1 MKAMYVSLA
10 AMTIALAACSTS
22 TKEIEEEKNVIHL
35 AEAIENPVKMNL
47 SEIVDSIVFI
57 PISSKEEFIRDPQLM
72 SYSKPYL
79 MVYPRCIFNMKGEFV
94 GYLGSIGQGP
104 GEECNIDGYNNYYDE
119 QQNKFYTKGYKIIQF
134 DENRKFTGKEV
145 QITYRDKTN
154 GDKLTKGLS
163 SPYAFLRSGKYNVVI
178 NFPDSAFWMDED
190 LRIVKKERLI
200 PEDLFSNSPGG
211 RISMPYTFSTNND
224 TTIFFNCFTD
234 KLYSVTEDGI
244 NERWKIDIGRNR
256 ADNRCFLNY
265 EKELIEDEMAK
276 IVRSSS
282 RDISSMKTIAEN
294 SKLAELIDGKKWI
307 GRAWET
313 DRYVMMYWKDLLAFH
328 DFRTGKNLTYWAVYD
343 KRTKETK
350 AVSYLKNDMD
360 GCVDFSPSEA
370 IIGINDGVLMTAVW
384 PYAVYSYVQRKKEKG
399 EPVDPRLEE
408 LLVDYDEEDN
418 PILVLAYLKK

>member
-1 MKAMYVSLA
+1 MKKISYYLSFL
-10 AMTIALAACSTS
+10 IIFNACSNG
-22 TKEIEEEKNVIHL
+22 TKDVIEEKNVIHL
-35 AEAIENPVKMNL
+35 AEAIDNPVKMNL
-47 SEIVDSIVFI
+47 SEIVDSIVFV
-57 PISSKEEFIRDPQLM
+57 PISSKEAFIRDPQFI

-79 MVYPRCIFNMKGEFV
+79 MVYPGSIFNMQGQFV
-94 GYLGSIGQGP
+94 GSIGSIGQGP
-104 GEECNIDGYNNYYDE
+104 GEECNIDGYNNFYDE
-119 QQNKFYTKGYKIIQF
+119 QQNNFYTIGYKIIQF
-134 DENRKFTGKEV
+134 DKERKFTGKEV
-145 QITYRDKTN
+145 QITFRDKTN

-178 NFPDSAFWMDED
+178 NFPDSAFWINED
-190 LRIVKKERLI
+190 LQIVKKVRLI

-244 NERWKIDIGRNR
+244 NERWKINIGKAK
-256 ADNRCFLNY
+256 ADSRCFLNY

-313 DRYVMMYWKDLLAFH
+313 DRYVMMYWKDLLAFPE
-328 DFRTGKNLTYWAVYD
+328 FRTGKNLTYWAVYD

-384 PYAVYSYVQRKKEKG
+384 PYAVYSYVQRRKEKG
-399 EPVDPRLEE
+399 ESVDPRLED

>member
-1 MKAMYVSLA
+1 MKKISYYLSFL
-10 AMTIALAACSTS
+10 IIFNACSNG
-22 TKEIEEEKNVIHL
+22 TKDVIEEKNVIHL

-47 SEIVDSIVFI
+47 SEIVDSIVFV
-57 PISSKEEFIRDPQLM
+57 PISSKEAFIRDPQLI

-79 MVYPRCIFNMKGEFV
+79 MVYPGSIFNMQGQFV
-94 GYLGSIGQGP
+94 GSIGSIGQGP
-104 GEECNIDGYNNYYDE
+104 GEECNIDGYNNFYDE
-119 QQNKFYTKGYKIIQF
+119 QQNNFYTIGYKIIQF
-134 DENRKFTGKEV
+134 DKERKFTGKEV
-145 QITYRDKTN
+145 QITFRDKTN

-178 NFPDSAFWMDED
+178 NFPDSAFWINED
-190 LRIVKKERLI
+190 LQIVKKVRLI

-244 NERWKIDIGRNR
+244 NERWKINIGKAK
-256 ADNRCFLNY
+256 ADSRCFLNY

-313 DRYVMMYWKDLLAFH
+313 DRYVMMYWKDLLAFPE
-328 DFRTGKNLTYWAVYD
+328 FRTGKNLTYWAVYD

-384 PYAVYSYVQRKKEKG
+384 PYAVYSYVQRKREKG

>member
-1 MKAMYVSLA
+1 
-10 AMTIALAACSTS
+10 
-22 TKEIEEEKNVIHL
+22 
-35 AEAIENPVKMNL
+35 
-47 SEIVDSIVFI
+47 
-57 PISSKEEFIRDPQLM
+57 
-72 SYSKPYL
+72 
-79 MVYPRCIFNMKGEFV
+79 MVYPGAIFNMQGQFV
-94 GYLGSIGQGP
+94 GHIGSIGQGP
-104 GEECNIDGYNNYYDE
+104 GEECNIDGYSNYYDE
-119 QQNKFYTKGYKIIQF
+119 LQNKFYTRGYKIIQF

-163 SPYAFLRSGKYNVVI
+163 SPYTFLRSGKYNVVI

-211 RISMPYTFSTNND
+211 RVSMPYTFSTNND

-234 KLYSVTEDGI
+234 KLYSITEDGI
-244 NERWKIDIGRNR
+244 HERWKINIGKAK

-282 RDISSMKTIAEN
+282 RDVSSMRIIAEN

-313 DRYVMMYWKDLLAFH
+313 DRYVIMFWKDLLAFPE
-328 DFRTGKNLTYWAVYD
+328 FRTGKNLTYWAVYD
-343 KRTKETK
+343 KRTKEAK

-360 GCVDFSPSEA
+360 GCVNFSPSDA
-370 IIGINDGVLMTAVW
+370 IIGINDGVLMAAVW
-384 PYAVYSYVQRKKEKG
+384 PGAVKGYV
-399 EPVDPRLEE
+399 
-408 LLVDYDEEDN
+408 
-418 PILVLAYLKK
+418 

>member
-1 MKAMYVSLA
+1 MKAMYASLA

-35 AEAIENPVKMNL
+35 ADAIENPVKMNL

-57 PISSKEEFIRDPQLM
+57 PISSKEALIRDPQLI

-79 MVYPRCIFNMKGEFV
+79 MVYPGSIFNMQGQFV
-94 GYLGSIGQGP
+94 GSIGSIGQGP
-104 GEECNIDGYNNYYDE
+104 GEECNIDGYNNFYDE
-119 QQNKFYTKGYKIIQF
+119 QQNNFYTIGYKIIQF
-134 DENRKFTGKEV
+134 DKERKFTGKEV
-145 QITYRDKTN
+145 QITFRDKTN

-307 GRAWET
+307 
-313 DRYVMMYWKDLLAFH
+313 
-328 DFRTGKNLTYWAVYD
+328 
-343 KRTKETK
+343 
-350 AVSYLKNDMD
+350 
-360 GCVDFSPSEA
+360 
-370 IIGINDGVLMTAVW
+370 
-384 PYAVYSYVQRKKEKG
+384 
-399 EPVDPRLEE
+399 
-408 LLVDYDEEDN
+408 
-418 PILVLAYLKK
+418 

>member
-1 MKAMYVSLA
+1 MKRVLFYLS
-10 AMTIALAACSTS
+10 ALIVLGACSNN
-22 TKEIEEEKNVIHL
+22 TKEVKEEKNVIHL

-47 SEIVDSIVFI
+47 SEIVDSIVFV
-57 PISSKEEFIRDPQLM
+57 PISSKEAFIRDPQLI

-79 MVYPRCIFNMKGEFV
+79 MVYPGSIFNMQGQFV
-94 GYLGSIGQGP
+94 GSIGSIGQGP
-104 GEECNIDGYNNYYDE
+104 GEECNIDGYGNFYDE
-119 QQNKFYTKGYKIIQF
+119 QQNNFYTIGHKIIQF
-134 DENRKFTGKEV
+134 DKERKFTGKEV
-145 QITYRDKTN
+145 QITFRDKTN

-178 NFPDSAFWMDED
+178 NFPDSAFWINED
-190 LRIVKKERLI
+190 LQIVKKVRLI

-244 NERWKIDIGRNR
+244 NERWKINIGKAK

-313 DRYVMMYWKDLLAFH
+313 GRYVMMYWKDLLAFPE
-328 DFRTGKNLTYWAVYD
+328 FRTGKNLTYWAVYD

-370 IIGINDGVLMTAVW
+370 ILGINDGVLMAAVW

-408 LLVDYDEEDN
+408 LLMDYDEEDN

>member
-1 MKAMYVSLA
+1 MKKILYYLSFL
-10 AMTIALAACSTS
+10 IIFGACSTS
-22 TKEIEEEKNVIHL
+22 TEKVVEEKNVIHL
-35 AEAIENPVKMNL
+35 EEAIANPVKMNL
-47 SEIVDSIVFI
+47 SEIVDSIVYV
-57 PISSKEEFIRDPQLM
+57 PISSKEAFIRDPQLI

-79 MVYPRCIFNMKGEFV
+79 MVYPGAIFNMQGEFV
-94 GYLGSIGQGP
+94 GHIGSVGQGP
-104 GEECNIDGYNNYYDE
+104 GEECNIDGYSNYYDE
-119 QQNKFYTKGYKIIQF
+119 LQNKFYTIGYKIIQF

-211 RISMPYTFSTNND
+211 RVSMPYTFSTNND

-234 KLYSVTEDGI
+234 KLYSITEDGI
-244 NERWKIDIGRNR
+244 HERWKINIGKAK

-282 RDISSMKTIAEN
+282 RDVSSMRIIAEN

-313 DRYVMMYWKDLLAFH
+313 NRYVMLTWTELMAFQNWRSGRNMTHWAYH
-328 DFRTGKNLTYWAVYD
+328 DKKTG
-343 KRTKETK
+343 ETK
-350 AVSYLKNDMD
+350 SIKRLINDMD
-360 GCVDFSPSEA
+360 GCVDFSKYES
-370 IIGINDGVLMTAVW
+370 IIGINDGVLMTAIW
-384 PYAVYSYVQRKKEKG
+384 PTAVKGYVERKKEKG
-399 EPVDPRLEE
+399 EAVDPRLEE
-408 LLVDYDEEDN
+408 LLVDYDEENN

>member
-1 MKAMYVSLA
+1 MKKVFYYLSILLVFN
-10 AMTIALAACSTS
+10 ACSTS
-22 TKEIEEEKNVIHL
+22 TEKVVEEKNVIHL
-35 AEAIENPVKMNL
+35 AEAIDNPVKINL
-47 SEIVDSIVFI
+47 SEIVDSIVFV
-57 PISSKEEFIRDPQLM
+57 PISSKEAFIRDPQLI

-79 MVYPRCIFNMKGEFV
+79 MVYPGSIFNMQGQFV
-94 GYLGSIGQGP
+94 GSIGSIGQGP
-104 GEECNIDGYNNYYDE
+104 GEECNIDGYNNFYDE
-119 QQNKFYTKGYKIIQF
+119 QQNNFYTIGYKIIQF
-134 DENRKFTGKEV
+134 DKERKFTGKEV
-145 QITYRDKTN
+145 QITFRDKTN

-178 NFPDSAFWMDED
+178 NFPDSAFWINED
-190 LRIVKKERLI
+190 LQIVKKVRLI

-244 NERWKIDIGRNR
+244 NERWKINIGKAK

-265 EKELIEDEMAK
+265 EKELIEDEMLK
-276 IVRSSS
+276 IIRSSS

-313 DRYVMMYWKDLLAFH
+313 DRYVMMYWKDLLAFPE
-328 DFRTGKNLTYWAVYD
+328 FRTGKNLTYWAVYD

-360 GCVDFSPSEA
+360 GCVDFSPSSA

-399 EPVDPRLEE
+399 ESVDPRLEE

>member
-1 MKAMYVSLA
+1 MKKISYYLSFL
-10 AMTIALAACSTS
+10 IIFNACSNG
-22 TKEIEEEKNVIHL
+22 TKDVIEEKNVIHL

-47 SEIVDSIVFI
+47 SEIVDSIVFV
-57 PISSKEEFIRDPQLM
+57 PISSKEAFIRDPQLI

-79 MVYPRCIFNMKGEFV
+79 MVYPGSIFNMQGQFV
-94 GYLGSIGQGP
+94 GSIGSIGQGP
-104 GEECNIDGYNNYYDE
+104 GEECNIDGYNNFYDE
-119 QQNKFYTKGYKIIQF
+119 QQNNFYTIGYKIIQF
-134 DENRKFTGKEV
+134 DKERKFTGKEV
-145 QITYRDKTN
+145 QITFRDKTN

-178 NFPDSAFWMDED
+178 NFPDSAFWINED
-190 LRIVKKERLI
+190 LQIVKKVRLI

-244 NERWKIDIGRNR
+244 NERWKINIGRNR

-282 RDISSMKTIAEN
+282 RDVSSMRIIAEN

-313 DRYVMMYWKDLLAFH
+313 DRYVIMFWKDLLAFPE
-328 DFRTGKNLTYWAVYD
+328 FRTGKNLTYWAVYD
-343 KRTKETK
+343 KRTKEAK

-360 GCVDFSPSEA
+360 GCVNFSPSDA
-370 IIGINDGVLMTAVW
+370 IIGINDGVLMAAVW
-384 PYAVYSYVQRKKEKG
+384 PGAVKGYVERKKEKG
-399 EPVDPRLEE
+399 EAVDPRLEE
-408 LLVDYDEEDN
+408 LLVDYDEENN

>member
-1 MKAMYVSLA
+1 MKRVLFYLS
-10 AMTIALAACSTS
+10 ALIVLGACSNN
-22 TKEIEEEKNVIHL
+22 TKEVKEEKNVIHL
-35 AEAIENPVKMNL
+35 AEAIENPIKMNL
-47 SEIVDSIVFI
+47 SEIVDSIVFV
-57 PISSKEEFIRDPQLM
+57 PISSKEAFIRDPQLI

-79 MVYPRCIFNMKGEFV
+79 MVYPGSIFNMQGQFV
-94 GYLGSIGQGP
+94 GSIGSIGQGP
-104 GEECNIDGYNNYYDE
+104 GEECNIDGYGNFYDE
-119 QQNKFYTKGYKIIQF
+119 QQNNFYTIGHKIIQF
-134 DENRKFTGKEV
+134 DKERKFTGKEV
-145 QITYRDKTN
+145 QITFRDKTN

-178 NFPDSAFWMDED
+178 NFPDSAFWINED
-190 LRIVKKERLI
+190 LQIVKKVRLI

-244 NERWKIDIGRNR
+244 NERWKINIGK
-256 ADNRCFLNY
+256 AKVDNRCFLNY

-313 DRYVMMYWKDLLAFH
+313 GRYVMMYWKDLLAFPE
-328 DFRTGKNLTYWAVYD
+328 FRTGKNLTYWAVYD

-370 IIGINDGVLMTAVW
+370 IIGINDGVLMAAVW

-408 LLVDYDEEDN
+408 LLMDYDEEDN

>member
-1 MKAMYVSLA
+1 MKKILYYLSFL
-10 AMTIALAACSTS
+10 IIFNACSTS
-22 TKEIEEEKNVIHL
+22 TEKVVEEKNVIHL
-35 AEAIENPVKMNL
+35 AEAIANPVKMNL
-47 SEIVDSIVFI
+47 SEIVDSIVYV
-57 PISSKEEFIRDPQLM
+57 PISSKEAFIRDPQLI

-79 MVYPRCIFNMKGEFV
+79 MVYPGAIFNMQGQFV
-94 GYLGSIGQGP
+94 GHIGSVGQGP
-104 GEECNIDGYNNYYDE
+104 GEECNIDGYSNYYDE
-119 QQNKFYTKGYKIIQF
+119 LQNKFYTIGYKIIQF

-211 RISMPYTFSTNND
+211 RVSMPYTFSTNND

-234 KLYSVTEDGI
+234 KLYSITEDGI
-244 NERWKIDIGRNR
+244 HERWKINIGKAK
-256 ADNRCFLNY
+256 ADNSCFLNY

-282 RDISSMKTIAEN
+282 RDVSSMRIIAEN

-313 DRYVMMYWKDLLAFH
+313 DRYVIMFWKDLLAFPE
-328 DFRTGKNLTYWAVYD
+328 FRTGKNLTYWAVYD
-343 KRTKETK
+343 KRTKEAK

-360 GCVDFSPSEA
+360 GCVNFSPSDA
-370 IIGINDGVLMTAVW
+370 IIGINDGVLMAAVW
-384 PYAVYSYVQRKKEKG
+384 PGAVKGYVERKKEKG
-399 EPVDPRLEE
+399 EAVDPRLEE
-408 LLVDYDEEDN
+408 LLVDYDEENN
-418 PILVLAYLKK
+418 PILVLAYLKN

>member
-1 MKAMYVSLA
+1 MKKILYYLSFL
-10 AMTIALAACSTS
+10 IIFNACSNG
-22 TKEIEEEKNVIHL
+22 TKKVVEEKNVIHL
-35 AEAIENPVKMNL
+35 EEAIANPVKMNL
-47 SEIVDSIVFI
+47 SEIVDSIVYV
-57 PISSKEEFIRDPQLM
+57 PISSKEAFIRDPQLI

-79 MVYPRCIFNMKGEFV
+79 MVYPGAIFNMQGEFV
-94 GYLGSIGQGP
+94 GHIGSVGQGP
-104 GEECNIDGYNNYYDE
+104 GEECNIDGYSNYYDE
-119 QQNKFYTKGYKIIQF
+119 LQNKFYTIGYKIIQF

-211 RISMPYTFSTNND
+211 RVSMPYTFSTNND

-234 KLYSVTEDGI
+234 KLYSITEDGI
-244 NERWKIDIGRNR
+244 HERWKINIGKAK

-282 RDISSMKTIAEN
+282 RDVSSMRIIAEN

-313 DRYVMMYWKDLLAFH
+313 NRYVMLTWTELMAFQNWRSGRNMTHWAYH
-328 DFRTGKNLTYWAVYD
+328 DKKTG
-343 KRTKETK
+343 ETK
-350 AVSYLKNDMD
+350 SIKRLINDMD
-360 GCVDFSPSEA
+360 GCVDFSKYES
-370 IIGINDGVLMTAVW
+370 IIGINDGVLMTAIW
-384 PYAVYSYVQRKKEKG
+384 PTAVKGYVERKKEKG
-399 EPVDPRLEE
+399 EAVDPRLEE
-408 LLVDYDEEDN
+408 LLVDYDEENN